1 MDGNGCSIGTHIL
14 SYKPFLKKCLT
25 IIQSLCIIINKSRRY
40 LSWIE
45 GLTTNQNVIGSNPI
59 RRTN

>member
-1 MDGNGCSIGTHIL
+1 M
-14 SYKPFLKKCLT
+14 
-25 IIQSLCIIINKSRRY
+25 CIIINKSRRY

-59 RRTN
+59 RRTNCSVGEHIRVFVVRRAFVLLVE